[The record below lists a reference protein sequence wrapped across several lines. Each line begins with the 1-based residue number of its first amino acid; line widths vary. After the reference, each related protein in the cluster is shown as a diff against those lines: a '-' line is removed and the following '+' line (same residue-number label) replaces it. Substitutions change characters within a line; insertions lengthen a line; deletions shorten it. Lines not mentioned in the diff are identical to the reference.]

1 MDVAKTSLAKSEKL
15 KNKIDF
21 MSYRTPEELYD
32 LKEDPGCWNNLA
44 QQAEYAVKVKE
55 YRKKLYEEM
64 KETADP
70 ELSVFNNLK

>member
-1 MDVAKTSLAKSEKL
+1 ML
-15 KNKIDF
+15 
-21 MSYRTPEELYD
+21 YRTPEELYN

-44 QQAEYAVKVKE
+44 QDSDYADIIKE

-70 ELSVFNNLK
+70 ELWVFKNFR